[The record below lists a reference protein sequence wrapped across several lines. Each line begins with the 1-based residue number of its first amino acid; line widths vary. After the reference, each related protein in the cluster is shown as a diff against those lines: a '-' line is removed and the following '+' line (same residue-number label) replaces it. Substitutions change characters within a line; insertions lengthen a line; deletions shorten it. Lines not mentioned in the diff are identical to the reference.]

1 MGNFS
6 SPPRVAGLKMVPHL
20 IPSSEFVSMTTSYGP
35 LPEAFLPVSSDSVQ
49 VPLNPPPLPL
59 VVVAAPVVA
68 EPVVA
73 APVVLELVVPESV
86 VLAPPTPLVG
96 PGPPVAA
103 LCVASP
109 PVPLPD
115 VLTPPVPDPVMPP
128 VVVDAPLVG
137 DVLGPEL
144 VPLVEA

>member
-6 SPPRVAGLKMVPHL
+6 SPPSVAGLKMVPHL

-49 VPLNPPPLPL
+49 VPVNPPPLPL
-59 VVVAAPVVA
+59 VVVSEPVVPEPVVL

-73 APVVLELVVPESV
+73 ESV
-86 VLAPPTPLVG
+86 VLAPPTPLLVE
-96 PGPPVAA
+96 PGPPVGPP
-103 LCVASP
+103 CVPSP

-115 VLTPPVPDPVMPP
+115 VL
-128 VVVDAPLVG
+128 G
-137 DVLGPEL
+137 
-144 VPLVEA
+144 